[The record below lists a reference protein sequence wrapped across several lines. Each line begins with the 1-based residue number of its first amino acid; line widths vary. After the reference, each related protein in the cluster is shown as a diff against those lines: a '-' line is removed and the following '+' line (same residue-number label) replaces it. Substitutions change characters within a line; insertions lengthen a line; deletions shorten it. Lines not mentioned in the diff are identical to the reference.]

1 MIAVIIVYTNLLRAV
16 AEELAEERGKMP
28 AGSEKHM
35 PWGQVGCPGV
45 SWVNYAL
52 NLGPQKYALGP
63 SEFTKQTRGCSCMY
77 NFLAQGLEMHTKPW
91 VRARA
96 SKDYWEKMRPAGETK
111 AGDYHL
117 F

>member
-1 MIAVIIVYTNLLRAV
+1 
-16 AEELAEERGKMP
+16 
-28 AGSEKHM
+28 
-35 PWGQVGCPGV
+35 
-45 SWVNYAL
+45 
-52 NLGPQKYALGP
+52 
-63 SEFTKQTRGCSCMY
+63 MY

-117 F
+117 FQL